1 MIFCVIIPLKN
12 IECEDITLK
21 QRIKEQSILL
31 FEKKGFTE
39 TSIQDIVDALGVTKG
54 TFYYYFSS
62 KEQLLMDIHLH
73 YIDDLLQHQLEI
85 LVDNKKSCKEKLK
98 DVVLLLITDIKEQGP
113 SARVFLRELR
123 NLTNEHL
130 QKILTK
136 RDKFRLNIE
145 QLLADGVA
153 KEEFRKD
160 LEIDIITFGILGVTN
175 WTYQWFD
182 PAGTKSD
189 HDVAEIYIDMILRG
203 IQKE

>member
-1 MIFCVIIPLKN
+1 M
-12 IECEDITLK
+12 K